1 MPTRTSV
8 ALQQLERNQHVK
20 SADLRQFTERRLSFS
35 QPKSDELV
43 FKRIS
48 LNFVDR
54 FNTAYH
60 AS

>member
-20 SADLRQFTERRLSFS
+20 STDLRQFTERRLSSS